1 MKKLMIVLVSF
12 MLAIGFGHAQAVD
25 ANNNVLNALATYG
38 PDGAN
43 IGASSVVR
51 NPPRPI
57 EGTVYLFNSWN
68 NKALILTTAREK
80 PFELNGNINFNAKR
94 NAFESKI
101 DSKTIF
107 TFDFTNI
114 DKFIVNKRVFKNIY
128 SPVDGG
134 YRIFEVIAESKDFE
148 IYKDYSIDIREG
160 NPNPLLARANDKYIM
175 KDSYYVKKGSSF
187 RKLKLKKSDI
197 LKAAGSKSSIVE
209 QYAKDN
215 NLDFKDERDV
225 QKIVSYYMSL

>member
-1 MKKLMIVLVSF
+1 MTVLISF
-12 MLAIGFGHAQAVD
+12 MFTLGYGHAQLVVD
-25 ANNNVLNALATYG
+25 PSNNALSAIAAYG

-43 IGASSVVR
+43 IGSSSILR

-57 EGTVYLFNSWN
+57 EGTVYLFDGWN
-68 NKALILTTAREK
+68 NKTFIFTTSQEK
-80 PFELNGNINFNAKR
+80 PFELNSNINFNAKH

-114 DKFIVNKRVFKNIY
+114 KKIIINNRVFKNIY

-175 KDSYYVKKGSSF
+175 RDSYYVKKGSSF
-187 RKLKLKKSDI
+187 RNFKLKKSDI

-209 QYAKDN
+209 QYAKEN
-215 NLDFKDERDV
+215 NLNFKNERDV
-225 QKIVSYYMSL
+225 QKIVNYYLSL

>member
-12 MLAIGFGHAQAVD
+12 MFTIGYGHAQAVD

-43 IGASSVVR
+43 IGASSIVR

-57 EGTVYLFNSWN
+57 EGTVYLFDSWN
-68 NKALILTTAREK
+68 NNTLIVTTTQEK
-80 PFELNGNINFNAKR
+80 VIRLNSNINFNTKR
-94 NAFESKI
+94 NAFESKL
-101 DSKTIF
+101 DSETIF

-114 DKFIVNKRVFKNIY
+114 DKIIINNRIFKNIY

-175 KDSYYVKKGSSF
+175 KDSYYVKKGKSF
-187 RKLKLKKSDI
+187 KKLRLKKSDI

-215 NLDFKDERDV
+215 NLNFKNERDV

>member
-1 MKKLMIVLVSF
+1 MIVLVSLILT
-12 MLAIGFGHAQAVD
+12 MGYGYAQQQAVN
-25 ANNNVLNALATYG
+25 ANNNTLGALATYG

-43 IGASSVVR
+43 IGGSSIVY

-57 EGTVYLFNSWN
+57 DGTVYLFDSWDN
-68 NKALILTTAREK
+68 NTFIVTNAQEK
-80 PFELNGNINFNAKR
+80 PFSLASNINFNAKR

-101 DSKTIF
+101 DSETIF

-114 DKFIVNKRVFKNIY
+114 EKIVINNRTFKNIY

-134 YRIFEVIAESKDFE
+134 YRVFEVIAESKDFE
-148 IYKDYSIDIREG
+148 IYKDYTIDIREG

-175 KDSYYVKKGSSF
+175 RDSYYVKKGKSF
-187 RKLKLKKSDI
+187 KKLRLKKSDI
-197 LKAAGSKSSIVE
+197 LKAAGSKSSVVE

-215 NLDFKDERDV
+215 NLNFKNERDL
-225 QKIVSYYMSL
+225 QKIVSYYRTL

>member
-1 MKKLMIVLVSF
+1 MKKLMILLVSF
-12 MLAIGFGHAQAVD
+12 FFAIGHIYAQAVD

-43 IGASSVVR
+43 IGASSIVR

-57 EGTVYLFNSWN
+57 EGTVYLFDNWN
-68 NKALILTTAREK
+68 NKTSIYTTTREK
-80 PFELNGNINFNAKR
+80 PYELNSNINFNTKL

-107 TFDFTNI
+107 TFNFTNI
-114 DKFIVNKRVFKNIY
+114 DKIVVNNRVFKNIY

-160 NPNPLLARANDKYIM
+160 NPNPLLARTNDKYIM
-175 KDSYYVKKGSSF
+175 RDSYYVKKGKSF
-187 RKLKLKKSDI
+187 KTLKLKKSDI

-215 NLDFKDERDV
+215 NLNFKDERDV
-225 QKIVSYYMSL
+225 QRIVNYYMSL

>member
-1 MKKLMIVLVSF
+1 MIVLVSLILT
-12 MLAIGFGHAQAVD
+12 MGYGYAQAVN
-25 ANNNVLNALATYG
+25 ANNNSLNALATYG

-43 IGASSVVR
+43 IGASSIVY

-57 EGTVYLFNSWN
+57 DGTVYLFDGWEN
-68 NKALILTTAREK
+68 NTFIVTNAQEK
-80 PFELNGNINFNAKR
+80 PYSLASNINFNAKR

-101 DSKTIF
+101 DSETIF

-114 DKFIVNKRVFKNIY
+114 EKIVINNRTFKNIY

-134 YRIFEVIAESKDFE
+134 YRIFEVIAETKDFE
-148 IYKDYSIDIREG
+148 IYKDYTIDIREG

-175 KDSYYVKKGSSF
+175 RDSYYVKKGKSF
-187 RKLKLKKSDI
+187 KKLRLKKSDI
-197 LKAAGSKSSIVE
+197 LKAAGSKSSVVE

-215 NLDFKDERDV
+215 NLNFKNERDL
-225 QKIVSYYMSL
+225 QKIVSYYRTL

>member
-1 MKKLMIVLVSF
+1 MKKLIILLVSF
-12 MLAIGFGHAQAVD
+12 LFIIGYSYAQAVD
-25 ANNNVLNALATYG
+25 ANNNALNALATYG

-43 IGASSVVR
+43 IGASSIVR

-57 EGTVYLFNSWN
+57 DGTVYLFDTWN
-68 NKALILTTAREK
+68 NRTLILTNSQEK
-80 PFELNGNINFNAKR
+80 PFELNSNINFNTKL

-101 DSKTIF
+101 DDETIF

-114 DKFIVNKRVFKNIY
+114 NKIIINKRVFKNIY

-160 NPNPLLARANDKYIM
+160 NPNPQLARANDKYLIR
-175 KDSYYVKKGSSF
+175 DSYYLKKGKSF
-187 RKLKLKKSDI
+187 KKLKLKKSEI
-197 LKAAGSKSSIVE
+197 LKAAGSKSSIIA

-215 NLDFKDERDV
+215 NLNFKNEKDV
-225 QKIVSYYMSL
+225 QKIVSYYASL